1 MYYFKY
7 KEVVN
12 ILQYCDL
19 DSVRNLL
26 QLGSGFVFNATVM
39 SIMAN
44 LDDFKTKLEE
54 QSSYWND
61 LQASEAF

>member
-7 KEVVN
+7 KEVIN

-19 DSVRNLL
+19 DSVTNLL

-44 LDDFKTKLEE
+44 LDDFKTKLGE

>member
-19 DSVRNLL
+19 DSVTNLL